1 MAVRR
6 NGALASARPT
16 ASARVDETSVAI
28 GDQSYAEID
37 ELRNRAAFQAFEQ
50 AMDIER
56 SFMLRTEGA
65 IRNSI
70 GWRDLPPSQAGLAA
84 ALRRAFA
91 LPADE
96 SARQFESLLQKL
108 G

>member
-1 MAVRR
+1 M
-6 NGALASARPT
+6 
-16 ASARVDETSVAI
+16 
-28 GDQSYAEID
+28 
-37 ELRNRAAFQAFEQ
+37 

-65 IRNSI
+65 IRQRI
-70 GWRDLPPSQAGLAA
+70 GWRDLPPTQAGLAA
-84 ALRRAFA
+84 ALRRAFV

-96 SARQFESLLQKL
+96 TERQFEQILEKL